1 MRPLLCLMGPT
12 ASGKTPLAIALAERF
27 PVNII
32 SVDSAMVYRG
42 MDIGT
47 AKPDAE
53 TLTRAPHRLINLI
66 DPAEAYSAGRFCQD
80 ALREIAATHAE
91 GRIPLLVGGTMMYF
105 RSLLQGIAGMPSAD
119 AGLRAN
125 LEERAQSAGWE
136 ALHMELAGIDPVA
149 AKRIHPNDS
158 QRIQRALEVYL
169 VSGKTITEWQQQE
182 TSPLSGMAVHCLAL
196 APRERAVLHARI
208 AQRFDAMLQQGFLE
222 EVRALYARGDLSA
235 AMPSIRSVGYRQAW
249 AYLAGEID
257 EATMREH
264 AIIAT
269 RQLAKR
275 QLTWL
280 RSWPDVTWFET
291 DSPTLVESV
300 VAQLIAWL
308 GDEIIRVR

>member
-1 MRPLLCLMGPT
+1 MGKILCLMGPT
-12 ASGKTPLAIALAERF
+12 ASGKTPLAIALAAHF

-53 TLTRAPHRLINLI
+53 TLKLAPHRLIDLI
-66 DPAEAYSAGRFCQD
+66 DPVEAYSAGRFCQD
-80 ALREIAATHAE
+80 ALNEIKATHAE

-119 AGLRAN
+119 ADIRAN

-136 ALHMELAGIDPVA
+136 ALHAELAGIDPIA

-169 VSGKTITEWQQQE
+169 ISGKTITEWQQQD
-182 TSPLSGMAVHCLAL
+182 TSPLSDMRVHCMAI

-208 AQRFDAMLQQGFLE
+208 AQRFDAMLQQGFLD
-222 EVRALYARGDLSA
+222 EVRALYARGDLSP

-249 AYLAGEID
+249 SYLAGEID
-257 EATMREH
+257 QATMREQ

-280 RSWPDVTWFET
+280 RSWPDVSWFET

-300 VAQLIAWL
+300 VAHLTAWL